1 MSRPH
6 FSLCRP
12 SADDAP
18 LHCGRRKRAAAGDV
32 EAMVVLAEYFWHGDN
47 PHLGQDHR
55 EAVKLYTAAAAKGSE
70 QAKWPQ

>member
-1 MSRPH
+1 
-6 FSLCRP
+6 
-12 SADDAP
+12 
-18 LHCGRRKRAAAGDV
+18 
-32 EAMVVLAEYFWHGDN
+32 MVVLAEYFWHGDN